1 MFLTVNGI
9 RLYYEKMG
17 KGRPL
22 VMVHCNSMDHKIFR
36 RAAQKLAEHY
46 TVYLPDS
53 RDHGKSEKV
62 KTLHY
67 EDMAQDMFE
76 FIQALGLEKAAFYG
90 FSDGGIIGLLL
101 AAAHPDL
108 LSALIVSGASL
119 RPDSTKE
126 LPLRFFKLWS
136 HVDRSDKMRIMLRE
150 PDITDEILRAIR
162 VPTFVTAGERD
173 VIKPEHTAH
182 LAKTIPGAQLKI
194 FEKAGHTGYIMNS
207 TRIADYILSVLPETE
222 KEEQA

>member
-1 MFLTVNGI
+1 MELTVNGV
-9 RLYYEKMG
+9 RLYYETLG
-17 KGRPL
+17 AGRPL

-36 RAAQKLAEHY
+36 KAAQKLSQRF

-53 RDHGKSEKV
+53 RDHGKSQKV

-67 EDMAQDMFE
+67 EDMAEDMRQ
-76 FIQALGLEKAAFYG
+76 FILALGLEKPVFYG

-119 RPDSTKE
+119 RPDSTKD
-126 LPLRFFKLWS
+126 LPLGFFWLWS

-150 PDITDEILRAIR
+150 PDITDEMLRAIR

-173 VIKPEHTAH
+173 VIKPEHTRHIAE
-182 LAKTIPGAQLKI
+182 TVPGAALRI
-194 FEKAGHTGYIMNS
+194 FPKAGHTSYIMNS
-207 TRIADYILSVLPETE
+207 TKIADYILSVTPEPQTI
-222 KEEQA
+222 

>member
-9 RLYYEKMG
+9 RLYYEKLG
-17 KGRPL
+17 AGRPL

-36 RAAQKLAEHY
+36 KAAQTLAERF

-53 RDHGKSEKV
+53 RDHGKSGKV

-67 EDMAQDMFE
+67 EDMAEDMRQ
-76 FIQALGLEKAAFYG
+76 FIETLGLKKPVFYG

-101 AAAHPDL
+101 AAKCPDL

-119 RPDSTKE
+119 RPDSTKD
-126 LPLRFFKLWS
+126 LPLRFFRLWS

-150 PDITDEILRAIR
+150 PNITDDLLQSIT

-173 VIKPEHTAH
+173 VIKSSHTAH
-182 LAKTIPGAQLKI
+182 IAETVPGAQLKI

-207 TRIADYILSVLPETE
+207 TKIADYILSVVPAAE
-222 KEEQA
+222 